1 MKKPIC
7 LVLVAIFLVSV
18 PVSAYAATSRDII
31 ARPNLSFDGTTAKCV
46 ATVIG
51 DTTSEVISVTV
62 KLWYG
67 STCLQTW
74 TATGNGYVALSKT
87 ATVTAGRTYTMT
99 VDVTINGVAKDRI
112 SKTGTCS

>member
-7 LVLVAIFLVSV
+7 IVLVAILLISVS
-18 PVSAYAATSRDII
+18 VSAYAATSRATSIM
-31 ARPNLSFDGTTAKCV
+31 PSLSFEGTTAKCQV
-46 ATVIG
+46 TVVG
-51 DTTSEVISVTV
+51 NSTSEVIGVTV

-74 TATGNGYVALSKT
+74 TASGNGYVVLSKT
-87 ATVTAGRTYTMT
+87 ATVTAGRTYKMT
-99 VDVTINGVAKDRI
+99 VDVTINGVAENRI